1 MARYM
6 DACESFADLA
16 IHSLTQGFPSQYRKQ
31 SLYEPL
37 EPGTHIRGRIYK
49 LLLHYPAAPS

>member
-1 MARYM
+1 M

-37 EPGTHIRGRIYK
+37 KPGTHIRAGSISYC
-49 LLLHYPAAPS
+49 YAAPLPRRDMR